1 MTPESSRQRL
11 QQLNTLLA
19 SLQQTTSQTQLS
31 LQDVTQQMLPTLQQ
45 TVAGLSVEV
54 NSLPELRNRLQA
66 LEIRING
73 TTTSTGTVNITSG
86 NYLATLTTLQ
96 REVFQIKSQLMV
108 DECASGPCRN
118 GGICIDGYLKFTC
131 LCPKGWQGG
140 DCNLDSDECVQYA
153 GTDLGCQNGATC
165 INFPGSFRCLCPPG
179 KFGVLCDQQSSS
191 CTQSS
196 GSGLCGSH
204 GNCVSSSGQH
214 GYTCIC
220 DEGWK
225 SQNQGNGPTCVDV
238 DECASQMP
246 HCSSSPAVQCIN
258 YPGGFTCGPCPQGFS
273 GNGFVCN
280 DIDECQI
287 NNGGCSPFS
296 QCYNTYG
303 GRRCGPCATGYT
315 GDGTTCTPS
324 LSPCQTAQCHPL
336 ATCYE
341 NAQISPSYYQ
351 CVCPQG
357 YQGSGMGPYGCTL
370 TQGTGHGTP
379 TNWCSSQPCLNGG
392 TCSQNAY
399 SYTCVCL
406 PGYTGQNCQLVIDM
420 CANNPC
426 LNGGTCTQGF
436 NSFTCSCPSSHTGDR
451 CQTENQQCGGTLSG
465 NGGVVSF
472 PGVSNVMYNHNL
484 SCAWIIAVPR
494 GQVINITFSYF
505 HLEGS
510 YCHFDWLQIHDG
522 PSSGSHLIGRYCGTS
537 LPGSNGTIITTH
549 NSVYLW
555 FRSDHSMAGYGF
567 NFTWNVTSP
576 VCGGDLHGN
585 EYGSFKSPGYPGH
598 YPVDRDCYWT
608 ITVSPGKRIKFH
620 FPTLQLEHHPNCSF
634 DFLEIRDGLT
644 ENGHSLGKYCSSV
657 TPEPLTT
664 SGSEA
669 FVHFHSDLSL
679 SDTGF
684 LISYS
689 AEPGIPGCGG
699 LLTSDQGEFSAPTI
713 SDSYEHN
720 LHCEWVIRVPPEET
734 VQLNFTEFHLEHH
747 HACRWDYVEIRDGG
761 SADSPLV
768 RRACGTNLPS
778 PVMSTGR
785 QLYILF
791 HSDFSVSRPG
801 FRAVYQVAC
810 GGEYTGDTGLIRSPY
825 NPQPYPGNRECIY
838 LISQPVGKAIV
849 LNFTFF
855 DIEGSFW
862 GHCSFDYIELRDGR
876 RPTSPS
882 LGRYCGPETHRPNP
896 IVSTHNYMWI
906 KFRTDGSVHDRGFVA
921 NYTTIDTTCGGVL
934 TGITGVITSPNS
946 PETYPTNTDCRWVL
960 DLPPNYVIQITWQSF
975 SLEHHTD
982 CQYDYIEIFDNSSI
996 AGQSQRMG
1004 SRLCGSTLP
1013 PIMTSS
1019 DNLVTIHFHS
1029 DSSVNHDGFSAVYH
1043 GLDATRACGGHYH
1056 TEMGIITSPNYPQNY
1071 PDSRICEWTITAVRG
1086 HQIHLNFLHMEVEP
1100 STHCD
1105 FDAVEIRN
1113 GRYATSPLLAKVC
1126 GLNTTVPD
1134 IYSHSH
1140 QLYIKFT
1147 ADYSV
1152 TYRGFKLQWDST
1164 TLGCGGLLTGVT
1176 GGIISPGYPQPYSHL
1191 SDCYWT
1197 IRVSQ
1202 GSFIQLHFTDMDL
1215 EPSNDCTYDFVE
1227 VRDGSTQHAPLI
1239 GKYCSQE
1246 QGIIAINSTT
1256 NTLWIRFRADT
1267 YINGRGFKA
1276 TYVTE
1281 CNRKLSGPRGVITTP
1296 NFPDPY
1302 PHNRNC
1308 TWIIEAPKGNS
1319 INASF
1324 SDFVLEDS
1332 MNEETGEC
1340 YYDFVEVREAQGLYG
1355 TRNQLGHYCRRL
1367 PPPVFT
1373 SARHNILEIN
1383 FVSDMSVAMN
1393 GFRLEWIVN
1402 GCGGELTKP
1411 SETFTSP
1418 GYPNAYPRDTV
1429 CEWHIQTDPG
1439 TRIRIT
1445 INEIDIES
1453 ATDCIYDALHVYGGR
1468 DKNSVPL
1475 VSLCHHQT
1483 HPIIVTSQ
1491 GNHAF
1496 VSFESDQNVRGK
1508 GFNISYTTLHDGC
1521 GGLFTA
1527 PEGSIHSPHYPNN
1540 YNNESDCTW
1549 TIKTDPMHVVLLN
1562 FTDFNVQSS
1571 SAECEG
1577 GFVQVYDGEDVD
1589 ASLLLQHCGSSL
1601 PQPRLLQSTGSSLTV
1616 RLKAD
1621 GQAPSKGFTASYK
1634 RGCGASI
1641 AVAANGN
1648 GEIKS
1653 PNFPNYYTSGLNC
1666 SWHLN
1671 APEGSRMH
1679 LHIVH
1684 LDMHHGHLSNENC
1697 TYDYLV
1703 VLDGAF
1709 LDSPERSRFCGSY
1722 SPRPLVSIANHLT
1735 IHVVSDPGVYVSFR
1749 AVYSTLTST
1758 CGGDLTSVSGELASP
1773 LYPEP
1778 YPVNLDCVWT
1788 IIAGP
1793 GNQLQLNFI
1802 EFDVEESSGCNQDYI
1817 EVHEMNPEGPL
1828 LLHNCSSSTGST
1840 LPPSI
1845 TVHDTLWIRFHSDG
1859 VSAGGH
1865 GFLASY
1871 NILFGSQIYGNEGEV
1886 VSPMYPQRYMGSQDV
1901 SWTITVPWGK
1911 YVSLT
1916 FLDLDVE
1923 GDPADDICYASLVI
1937 YNGGSARYSPVLGTY
1952 CGHQTPTEPIVSR
1965 WRRVL
1970 VHLNAHHLHTG
1981 SKFRFQYQAIDTR
1994 GELGVTQ
2001 TASDSNCT
2009 YVVTLN
2015 SSSTYIRHP
2024 GFPSRP
2030 ANGLNC
2036 EWLVQAQHHERIYIA
2051 LFYDLEES
2059 SSCQF
2064 DFIIVYDGLNGEA
2077 NWNETARLCRRDQ
2090 MPFRFTSSGR
2100 LLRFRFITDSSV
2112 QSTRFTAVLKT
2123 VCGGNLHQ
2131 PEGYITSPGYPENYS
2146 RRQDCVWVIKVGI
2159 GRTIK
2164 LEFTDFK
2171 IANSTPTCA
2180 DDYLVIQNGE
2190 STSSPFL
2197 AGGKFCGSV
2206 IPAPM
2211 ESTSNALRIRF
2222 VSDNVDSDKGFKL
2235 SYHELTDACGGS
2247 HQLTSDFTSVTITSP
2262 NYPNSPHPHT
2272 ECSWVTYAPPEKSL
2286 SLHFEGSFEIP
2297 SYLGNCD
2304 QAFVE
2309 VRDGGTLLSPL
2320 LGRFC
2325 GTTLPETQ
2333 HTTGD
2338 VIFVRYFNN
2347 LTQHHVGFKAKAST
2361 DICGGTYNVEES
2373 RIFTSPGYPMPYAAS
2388 LNCTWKIVAPLGH
2401 YLTVSFLQV
2410 EISSPDNNCTSIN
2423 GLLKIRDINSTGDLL
2438 SSVCGSPGE
2447 VASVRTSSNR
2457 AYVTF
2462 TSESNDGKK
2471 GFRIMFNSSHEVC
2484 GGLVS
2489 GAEGEIRSPGYP
2501 HGYAAQRLC
2510 EWLITAPPG
2519 KRIKLEFLDFD
2530 IQSQYFCRDYME
2542 IWNGGRGSGANIG
2555 FICNRLRFQTY
2566 NSSTNIMS
2574 VIFRTRGHSNGRGF
2588 RLRWTSEDPQECGGE
2603 LDIAG
2608 GTLFGPERNNFTYN
2622 THYCIWTLNNPNP
2635 INSSFVIS
2643 FTQLEN
2649 FNGCHSYILIEG
2661 ENSEGQ
2667 QVVVKKVCNTDTLL
2681 SVVVPYHSLRITFV
2695 KVRYFT
2701 RFLNWTLDYSISPCG
2716 GVLRGPQNVITS
2728 PNFPSN
2734 YPNNAHCGW
2743 LFHYEEGEQIDF
2755 QFTTF
2760 NLENA
2765 VHHDYVRVFNGPRLT
2780 SPLLGRYTGNE
2791 NPGNVG
2797 RSMTNNMFVEFNTD
2811 DSTTR
2816 QGFRAVAVRHT
2827 RGCGGKFHGLRGNFS
2842 SNGFP
2847 EDYEANTEC
2856 EWEIDTPA
2864 GYHAV
2869 ISFTTQ
2875 FDVETSSNCQN
2886 DYVQVYHAEQSEPH
2900 TPITWISDRKLCGK
2914 QLPQPIISS
2923 GSRVKL
2929 LFHTNGDVQ
2938 GSGFQASWQMLC
2950 GNNYTQQSGYMVSP
2964 GHPNNYPAFADCDY
2978 RIVANRESF
2987 VNIQFLSFNVENAR
3001 NCRYDHLT
3009 VIEEH
3014 SGQSWGP
3021 YCGGDLPHN
3030 FTTRGSTLLRF
3041 HSDFVVE
3048 RSGFVAKF
3056 EVKECGGNLTAPG
3069 ELSLPT
3075 QSRYLNHM
3083 MCVWDVTAPEGKVPY
3098 IKFQQ
3103 LVLETHRRCR
3113 YDSISV
3119 YEGHSSAQDNLV
3131 ARFCGNHTLDLP
3143 VVTTHGNKARVVF
3156 SSDHII
3162 TMDGFRASLE
3172 FTYACGEN
3180 VNISAEG
3187 ASHTIR
3193 SFSLS
3198 NSVNY
3203 EPLLHCVW
3211 LVEGLEDQVVTLNFT
3226 RLQLEPPNAN
3236 DSLPCPYDRVEIY
3249 DGPSSKS
3256 DLISA
3261 HCNSSTVPF
3270 SVSSSTNLMY
3280 IRFISDSSQEFPGFT
3295 ATLTNTPHPCGDSSL
3310 HATNESQVLQSPGYP
3325 NQYPLSIRCRWIIS
3339 ASEADDDI
3347 HLEIN
3352 EMNLE
3357 ISQLCSKDQLYISEY
3372 VPQQSQSQ
3380 VIHSGSISRYST
3392 FLPGGRRVY
3401 FFYGYRLRHG
3411 YCGNTI
3417 PHHLTSSTNAVELRF
3432 ISDASV
3438 VSSGFRLH
3446 YSIGGCNRTF
3456 NSTSGTVRSRRAN
3469 VCHST
3474 FQAPEG
3480 SFINLYFKSSYIYTR
3495 GENCTTSHSL
3505 RVYDGLD
3512 TSAPLLLSFCGYRLA
3527 SPVFSTGN
3535 ALYLE
3540 FARQRGGYFDLTYTT
3555 STQGGGCGGTMHVS
3569 SSAQLTSPGYPGPAG
3584 PNLECVFTI
3593 TVQPNQHVILNFQSI
3608 DFGSA
3613 DGCNSTYLEM
3623 YDMTLSGQ
3631 PTLYNTFCGEE
3642 GLTAAHLAPSSSM
3655 ALRYVTGASNI
3666 TGQGWKAWIH
3676 QGQPHESTVL
3686 DEEE

>member
-1 MTPESSRQRL
+1 MQNAVRSLQGSVGQLSSTLDPLVNNVSRLASQVSLMTPESSRQRL

-341 NAQISPSYYQ
+341 NAR
-351 CVCPQG
+351 
-357 YQGSGMGPYGCTL
+357 
-370 TQGTGHGTP
+370 
-379 TNWCSSQPCLNGG
+379 
-392 TCSQNAY
+392 
-399 SYTCVCL
+399 
-406 PGYTGQNCQLVIDM
+406 QNCQLVIDM

-451 CQTENQQCGGTLSG
+451 CQTENQL
-465 NGGVVSF
+465 
-472 PGVSNVMYNHNL
+472 
-484 SCAWIIAVPR
+484 
-494 GQVINITFSYF
+494 
-505 HLEGS
+505 
-510 YCHFDWLQIHDG
+510 
-522 PSSGSHLIGRYCGTS
+522 
-537 LPGSNGTIITTH
+537 
-549 NSVYLW
+549 
-555 FRSDHSMAGYGF
+555 
-567 NFTWNVTSP
+567 
-576 VCGGDLHGN
+576 CGGDLHGN

-634 DFLEIRDGLT
+634 DFL
-644 ENGHSLGKYCSSV
+644 
-657 TPEPLTT
+657 
-664 SGSEA
+664 
-669 FVHFHSDLSL
+669 
-679 SDTGF
+679 
-684 LISYS
+684 
-689 AEPGIPGCGG
+689 
-699 LLTSDQGEFSAPTI
+699 
-713 SDSYEHN
+713 
-720 LHCEWVIRVPPEET
+720 
-734 VQLNFTEFHLEHH
+734 
-747 HACRWDYVEIRDGG
+747 EIRDGG

-1105 FDAVEIRN
+1105 FDAVEI
-1113 GRYATSPLLAKVC
+1113 
-1126 GLNTTVPD
+1126 
-1134 IYSHSH
+1134 
-1140 QLYIKFT
+1140 
-1147 ADYSV
+1147 
-1152 TYRGFKLQWDST
+1152 
-1164 TLGCGGLLTGVT
+1164 
-1176 GGIISPGYPQPYSHL
+1176 
-1191 SDCYWT
+1191 
-1197 IRVSQ
+1197 
-1202 GSFIQLHFTDMDL
+1202 
-1215 EPSNDCTYDFVE
+1215 
-1227 VRDGSTQHAPLI
+1227 
-1239 GKYCSQE
+1239 
-1246 QGIIAINSTT
+1246 
-1256 NTLWIRFRADT
+1256 
-1267 YINGRGFKA
+1267 
-1276 TYVTE
+1276 
-1281 CNRKLSGPRGVITTP
+1281 
-1296 NFPDPY
+1296 
-1302 PHNRNC
+1302 
-1308 TWIIEAPKGNS
+1308 
-1319 INASF
+1319 
-1324 SDFVLEDS
+1324 
-1332 MNEETGEC
+1332 
-1340 YYDFVEVREAQGLYG
+1340 
-1355 TRNQLGHYCRRL
+1355 
-1367 PPPVFT
+1367 
-1373 SARHNILEIN
+1373 
-1383 FVSDMSVAMN
+1383 
-1393 GFRLEWIVN
+1393 
-1402 GCGGELTKP
+1402 
-1411 SETFTSP
+1411 
-1418 GYPNAYPRDTV
+1418 
-1429 CEWHIQTDPG
+1429 
-1439 TRIRIT
+1439 
-1445 INEIDIES
+1445 
-1453 ATDCIYDALHVYGGR
+1453 
-1468 DKNSVPL
+1468 
-1475 VSLCHHQT
+1475 
-1483 HPIIVTSQ
+1483 SQ

-1871 NILFGSQIYGNEGEV
+1871 NIY
-1886 VSPMYPQRYMGSQDV
+1886 
-1901 SWTITVPWGK
+1901 
-1911 YVSLT
+1911 
-1916 FLDLDVE
+1916 
-1923 GDPADDICYASLVI
+1923 
-1937 YNGGSARYSPVLGTY
+1937 
-1952 CGHQTPTEPIVSR
+1952 
-1965 WRRVL
+1965 
-1970 VHLNAHHLHTG
+1970 
-1981 SKFRFQYQAIDTR
+1981 
-1994 GELGVTQ
+1994 
-2001 TASDSNCT
+2001 
-2009 YVVTLN
+2009 
-2015 SSSTYIRHP
+2015 
-2024 GFPSRP
+2024 
-2030 ANGLNC
+2030 
-2036 EWLVQAQHHERIYIA
+2036 
-2051 LFYDLEES
+2051 
-2059 SSCQF
+2059 
-2064 DFIIVYDGLNGEA
+2064 
-2077 NWNETARLCRRDQ
+2077 
-2090 MPFRFTSSGR
+2090 
-2100 LLRFRFITDSSV
+2100 
-2112 QSTRFTAVLKT
+2112 
-2123 VCGGNLHQ
+2123 
-2131 PEGYITSPGYPENYS
+2131 
-2146 RRQDCVWVIKVGI
+2146 
-2159 GRTIK
+2159 
-2164 LEFTDFK
+2164 
-2171 IANSTPTCA
+2171 
-2180 DDYLVIQNGE
+2180 
-2190 STSSPFL
+2190 
-2197 AGGKFCGSV
+2197 
-2206 IPAPM
+2206 
-2211 ESTSNALRIRF
+2211 
-2222 VSDNVDSDKGFKL
+2222 
-2235 SYHELTDACGGS
+2235 
-2247 HQLTSDFTSVTITSP
+2247 
-2262 NYPNSPHPHT
+2262 
-2272 ECSWVTYAPPEKSL
+2272 
-2286 SLHFEGSFEIP
+2286 
-2297 SYLGNCD
+2297 
-2304 QAFVE
+2304 
-2309 VRDGGTLLSPL
+2309 
-2320 LGRFC
+2320 
-2325 GTTLPETQ
+2325 
-2333 HTTGD
+2333 
-2338 VIFVRYFNN
+2338 
-2347 LTQHHVGFKAKAST
+2347 
-2361 DICGGTYNVEES
+2361 ICGGTYNVEES

-2423 GLLKIRDINSTGDLL
+2423 GLLKIRDINST
-2438 SSVCGSPGE
+2438 
-2447 VASVRTSSNR
+2447 
-2457 AYVTF
+2457 
-2462 TSESNDGKK
+2462 
-2471 GFRIMFNSSHEVC
+2471 VC

-2542 IWNGGRGSGANIG
+2542 VKGS
-2555 FICNRLRFQTY
+2555 L
-2566 NSSTNIMS
+2566 
-2574 VIFRTRGHSNGRGF
+2574 
-2588 RLRWTSEDPQECGGE
+2588 
-2603 LDIAG
+2603 
-2608 GTLFGPERNNFTYN
+2608 
-2622 THYCIWTLNNPNP
+2622 
-2635 INSSFVIS
+2635 
-2643 FTQLEN
+2643 
-2649 FNGCHSYILIEG
+2649 
-2661 ENSEGQ
+2661 
-2667 QVVVKKVCNTDTLL
+2667 
-2681 SVVVPYHSLRITFV
+2681 
-2695 KVRYFT
+2695 
-2701 RFLNWTLDYSISPCG
+2701 
-2716 GVLRGPQNVITS
+2716 
-2728 PNFPSN
+2728 
-2734 YPNNAHCGW
+2734 
-2743 LFHYEEGEQIDF
+2743 
-2755 QFTTF
+2755 
-2760 NLENA
+2760 
-2765 VHHDYVRVFNGPRLT
+2765 
-2780 SPLLGRYTGNE
+2780 
-2791 NPGNVG
+2791 
-2797 RSMTNNMFVEFNTD
+2797 
-2811 DSTTR
+2811 
-2816 QGFRAVAVRHT
+2816 
-2827 RGCGGKFHGLRGNFS
+2827 
-2842 SNGFP
+2842 
-2847 EDYEANTEC
+2847 
-2856 EWEIDTPA
+2856 
-2864 GYHAV
+2864 
-2869 ISFTTQ
+2869 
-2875 FDVETSSNCQN
+2875 
-2886 DYVQVYHAEQSEPH
+2886 
-2900 TPITWISDRKLCGK
+2900 
-2914 QLPQPIISS
+2914 
-2923 GSRVKL
+2923 
-2929 LFHTNGDVQ
+2929 
-2938 GSGFQASWQMLC
+2938 
-2950 GNNYTQQSGYMVSP
+2950 
-2964 GHPNNYPAFADCDY
+2964 
-2978 RIVANRESF
+2978 
-2987 VNIQFLSFNVENAR
+2987 
-3001 NCRYDHLT
+3001 
-3009 VIEEH
+3009 
-3014 SGQSWGP
+3014 
-3021 YCGGDLPHN
+3021 
-3030 FTTRGSTLLRF
+3030 
-3041 HSDFVVE
+3041 
-3048 RSGFVAKF
+3048 
-3056 EVKECGGNLTAPG
+3056 
-3069 ELSLPT
+3069 
-3075 QSRYLNHM
+3075 
-3083 MCVWDVTAPEGKVPY
+3083 
-3098 IKFQQ
+3098 
-3103 LVLETHRRCR
+3103 
-3113 YDSISV
+3113 
-3119 YEGHSSAQDNLV
+3119 
-3131 ARFCGNHTLDLP
+3131 
-3143 VVTTHGNKARVVF
+3143 
-3156 SSDHII
+3156 
-3162 TMDGFRASLE
+3162 
-3172 FTYACGEN
+3172 
-3180 VNISAEG
+3180 
-3187 ASHTIR
+3187 
-3193 SFSLS
+3193 
-3198 NSVNY
+3198 
-3203 EPLLHCVW
+3203 
-3211 LVEGLEDQVVTLNFT
+3211 
-3226 RLQLEPPNAN
+3226 
-3236 DSLPCPYDRVEIY
+3236 
-3249 DGPSSKS
+3249 
-3256 DLISA
+3256 
-3261 HCNSSTVPF
+3261 
-3270 SVSSSTNLMY
+3270 
-3280 IRFISDSSQEFPGFT
+3280 
-3295 ATLTNTPHPCGDSSL
+3295 
-3310 HATNESQVLQSPGYP
+3310 
-3325 NQYPLSIRCRWIIS
+3325 
-3339 ASEADDDI
+3339 
-3347 HLEIN
+3347 
-3352 EMNLE
+3352 
-3357 ISQLCSKDQLYISEY
+3357 
-3372 VPQQSQSQ
+3372 
-3380 VIHSGSISRYST
+3380 
-3392 FLPGGRRVY
+3392 
-3401 FFYGYRLRHG
+3401 
-3411 YCGNTI
+3411 
-3417 PHHLTSSTNAVELRF
+3417 
-3432 ISDASV
+3432 
-3438 VSSGFRLH
+3438 
-3446 YSIGGCNRTF
+3446 
-3456 NSTSGTVRSRRAN
+3456 
-3469 VCHST
+3469 
-3474 FQAPEG
+3474 
-3480 SFINLYFKSSYIYTR
+3480 
-3495 GENCTTSHSL
+3495 
-3505 RVYDGLD
+3505 
-3512 TSAPLLLSFCGYRLA
+3512 
-3527 SPVFSTGN
+3527 
-3535 ALYLE
+3535 
-3540 FARQRGGYFDLTYTT
+3540 
-3555 STQGGGCGGTMHVS
+3555 
-3569 SSAQLTSPGYPGPAG
+3569 
-3584 PNLECVFTI
+3584 
-3593 TVQPNQHVILNFQSI
+3593 
-3608 DFGSA
+3608 
-3613 DGCNSTYLEM
+3613 
-3623 YDMTLSGQ
+3623 
-3631 PTLYNTFCGEE
+3631 
-3642 GLTAAHLAPSSSM
+3642 
-3655 ALRYVTGASNI
+3655 
-3666 TGQGWKAWIH
+3666 
-3676 QGQPHESTVL
+3676 
-3686 DEEE
+3686 